1 MLLLLLLVVMSA
13 ELVKNV
19 PLVNVSTLQNVT
31 HHPETLEER
40 YSDQRAFMEG
50 DMLLLK
56 DRNAVGQ
63 SWTTTDLPYVI
74 SPQINHRTD
83 DIIAAMAMVSE
94 HTCITFHK
102 RNSES
107 NYVLFKI
114 GNGCASHVGFIGG
127 EQHVYVAP
135 SCSVGNIAHEILHTL
150 GFQHEHTR
158 LDRDKF
164 IDIVQSNIIPGMEK
178 NFKKLAG
185 QTFDIP
191 YDYTSIM
198 HYGRCFFSSNG
209 EPTIIP
215 KKNVKDMG
223 QRDRLMETDIKKIKL
238 LYNCDSLNSNA
249 TMES

>member
-1 MLLLLLLVVMSA
+1 MKMFSS
-13 ELVKNV
+13 V

-31 HHPETLEER
+31 HLPETLEGNNSF
-40 YSDQRAFMEG
+40 YTCMSALQ
-50 DMLLLK
+50 K

-83 DIIAAMAMVSE
+83 DIMAAMAMVSE

-164 IDIVQSNIIPGMEK
+164 IDIIQSNIIPGNK

-238 LYNCDSLNSNA
+238 LYNCGKYQY
-249 TMES
+249 T